1 MALISLTK
9 YGLQQL
15 MNICYRYSLL
25 WRYLYNALK
34 CAILVFNES
43 SSAFSRTRR
52 QWYLGDDEVL
62 ERTSYVHLGI
72 ECNKE
77 MTVKNGIIQASSK
90 IRQSYFWLL
99 NSGIDGKNL
108 HPLILKKLYEMIVLP
123 RALYGCEFWHNMTHD
138 EVLMLER
145 SHRLCVKSMQGLD
158 RYTRSCVALSLI
170 GSCPL
175 EQEIQKKK

>member
-1 MALISLTK
+1 MNLLCACLYGFRINGLSVCCPTVADDMALISLTK

-25 WRYLYNALK
+25 WRYIYNALK

-72 ECNKE
+72 ECNKD
-77 MTVKNGIIQASSK
+77 MTVRNGIIQASSK
-90 IRQSYFWLL
+90 IRQNYFWLL
-99 NSGIDGKNL
+99 NSGIDGKKL
-108 HPLILKKLYEMIVLP
+108 HPLTLKKNV
-123 RALYGCEFWHNMTHD
+123 
-138 EVLMLER
+138 
-145 SHRLCVKSMQGLD
+145 
-158 RYTRSCVALSLI
+158 
-170 GSCPL
+170 
-175 EQEIQKKK
+175 